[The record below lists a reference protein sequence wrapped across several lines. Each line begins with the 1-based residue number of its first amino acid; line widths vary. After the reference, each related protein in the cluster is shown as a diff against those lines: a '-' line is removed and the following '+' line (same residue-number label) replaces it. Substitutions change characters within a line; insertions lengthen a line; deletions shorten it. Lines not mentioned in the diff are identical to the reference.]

1 LQPDDRAVEF
11 IRRYLR
17 HVKGEWAGQ
26 PFELDPWQETIIRK
40 LFGTLRDDGTRK
52 YRRCYVEIPRKNGK
66 STIASAI
73 ALYLLLSD
81 KEPGAEIYSCAA
93 DRDQAAIVFEMA
105 RQMVESHPS
114 LTKRCKVYR
123 NSIYVPDTASRYKVL
138 SADAF
143 TKHGLNAHGVI
154 FDELH
159 AQKNRDLWDV
169 MLTSTGARRQPLLFA
184 ITTAGVYDPESICWE
199 VHDYALKVRDG
210 IIDDDEFLPV
220 IYAAEQDD
228 DWTDPEI
235 WRKANPG
242 LGISVKTDYLERE
255 CERAKE
261 VPAAQNTFRRLH
273 LNQWTEQE
281 TRWLDMGV
289 WDENGG
295 TLDEGALAGQECFA
309 GLDLSTTTDISALA
323 LFFRGGESVMR
334 FWVPGDNIAK
344 RSRNDRVPYD
354 TWRRDGH
361 LTATAGNVIDY
372 DFIRA
377 QLNELQTVYNIK
389 QIAID
394 RWNATQLAT
403 QLMGDGFDVVMFGQ
417 GFASMSSP
425 TKELEKLLLNRA
437 LNHGNHP
444 VLRWMASNVA
454 VKQDAAGN
462 LKPAKDKSSERI
474 DGIVALIMAIG
485 LASQDEGSSISER
498 YATDGI
504 LVLG

>member
-1 LQPDDRAVEF
+1 MGPGERAVEF
-11 IRRYLR
+11 IRKYLR
-17 HVKGEWAGQ
+17 HVKGEWAGM
-26 PFELDPWQETIIRK
+26 PFELDPWQDKIIRK
-40 LFGTLRDDGTRK
+40 LFGTLRADGTRQ

-66 STIASAI
+66 STLASAV
-73 ALYLLLSD
+73 ALYLLLAD

-93 DRDQAAIVFEMA
+93 DRDQAGIVFDMA
-105 RQMVESHPS
+105 RSMVESHVE
-114 LTKRCKVYR
+114 LRKRTKVYR
-123 NSIYVPDTASRYKVL
+123 TSIVVPETASRYKVL

-169 MLTSTGARRQPLLFA
+169 MLTSTGARRQPLIFS
-184 ITTAGVYDPESICWE
+184 ITTAGVYNPESICWE
-199 VHDYALKVRDG
+199 VHDYACKVRDG
-210 IIDDDEFLPV
+210 IIEDDEFLPV
-220 IYAAEQDD
+220 IYAADKDD

-235 WRKANPG
+235 WKASNPG
-242 LGISVKTDYLERE
+242 FGISVKADYLERE

-281 TRWLDMGV
+281 TRWLDMDV
-289 WDENGG
+289 WDESGG
-295 TLDEGALAGQECFA
+295 VLDEDALAGQECFA

-323 LFFRGGESVMR
+323 LYFRGGETVMR

-344 RSRNDRVPYD
+344 RAKHDRVPYD
-354 TWRRDGH
+354 TWKRDGH
-361 LTATAGNVIDY
+361 LISTDGNVVDY
-372 DFIRA
+372 DFIRKEI
-377 QLNELQTVYNIK
+377 NELGRVYNIR

-394 RWNATQLAT
+394 RWNATHLST
-403 QLMGDGFDVVMFGQ
+403 QLMGDGHDVVMFGQ
-417 GFASMSSP
+417 GFASMSAP

-437 LNHGNHP
+437 INHGNHP

-462 LKPAKDKSSERI
+462 LKPAKDKSTERI

-485 LASQDEGSSISER
+485 LATQDDGESLSER
-498 YATDGI
+498 YEKDDI
-504 LVLG
+504 LVLN